1 VRKISLM
8 RPIRKGPR
16 GSEIATQSDAAQ
28 LLIQFEAARIAL
40 RRAFE
45 LSPLNLEYADTI

>member
-1 VRKISLM
+1 MRKIKGM
-8 RPIRKGPR
+8 RPGRKGPR
-16 GSEIATQSDAAQ
+16 GPEIDTQSDAAQ

-45 LSPLNLEYADTI
+45 LSPLNLECAESI